1 MEYTTRNYPQFSAC
15 GLNCGLCSRYYTD
28 GESRCPGCAGDGFL
42 DVHPTCGILS
52 CCQRKNIEYC
62 FECEEFPCKKYNT
75 WGDADSF
82 ITHKNYLTDMKK
94 AKENGI
100 EAYKVELNLKIKV
113 LEDLLINYNDG
124 RRKSFYCLAI
134 NLLDLEDID
143 SIMEQ
148 IKNEVSSKATLKD
161 RANTAVRLF
170 NSKADAKGIS
180 IKMRIQVK

>member
-1 MEYTTRNYPQFSAC
+1 
-15 GLNCGLCSRYYTD
+15 
-28 GESRCPGCAGDGFL
+28 
-42 DVHPTCGILS
+42 
-52 CCQRKNIEYC
+52 
-62 FECEEFPCKKYNT
+62 
-75 WGDADSF
+75 
-82 ITHKNYLTDMKK
+82 MKK